1 MYKIIFKKFLIT
13 AISIYCLSNSV
24 SAQNITN
31 TLATGGIFSIINGA
45 NTYFTVKQSTG
56 LVGIGTN
63 ATDPRAQLEIGGT
76 EGLLVRGTI
85 NSGTVRALGAGLR
98 LHWYPRKGA
107 FRVGNAET
115 SYWDDDGTT
124 YPKMALY
131 SIAMG
136 YQPRATAVASNAIG
150 AYNHA
155 TGDYALSLGS
165 YSQATASHAI
175 AIGTQAYATGIYSI
189 AIGSGANTNGRDGAM
204 VIGDDAYFQT
214 AYSVQDNSLTMRF
227 IGGYR
232 LWSSYPDSTAGVY
245 MRHGQSGWS
254 NYSDRNMKENFET
267 VDGEWILGKIKNMP
281 ITKWNYKKT
290 DPNEKYI
297 GPISQDFHAAFH
309 LNGTDSLGI
318 NSISIDGV
326 NMVAVQALEKRT
338 SELKTVIEFLIDEN
352 KKLKD
357 QLANVSKAQD
367 ELVEFKT
374 ELQKQLKILK
384 VKNERE
390 DVVLTRQNDVGQVS
404 K

>member
-214 AYSVQDNSLTMRF
+214 AYAAADNQLTMRF

-232 LWSSYPDSTAGVY
+232 LWSSYPDSTSGVY

-254 NYSDRNMKENFET
+254 NYSDRNMKENFEP
-267 VDGEWILGKIKNMP
+267 VDGEWVLGKIKNMP

-326 NMVAVQALEKRT
+326 NMAAIQALEKRT
-338 SELKTVIEFLIDEN
+338 SEMKTIIEFLIDEN

-357 QLANVSKAQD
+357 QLTNVSKVKD
-367 ELVEFKT
+367 ELLEFRT

-384 VKNERE
+384 SKNERE
-390 DVVLTRQNDVGQVS
+390 VVTLIS

>member
-115 SYWDDDGTT
+115 SYWDDDGTS

>member
-1 MYKIIFKKFLIT
+1 MKRIVIFNLMVFAGVI
-13 AISIYCLSNSV
+13 

-31 TLATGGIFSIINGA
+31 SLATGGIFSILNGA
-45 NTYFTVKQSTG
+45 NTYFTIKQSTG

-76 EGLLVRGTI
+76 DGLLVRGTI
-85 NSGTVRALGAGLR
+85 NSGTVRALGAGVR

-115 SYWDDDGTT
+115 SYWDDDGSAN
-124 YPKMALY
+124 PKMALY

-136 YQPRATAVASNAIG
+136 YQPRATAVASTAIG
-150 AYNHA
+150 AYNQS
-155 TGDYALSLGS
+155 TGDYSLSLGS
-165 YSQATASHAI
+165 YSRASASHAI

-189 AIGSGANTNGRDGAM
+189 AIGSGANTNGKDGAM
-204 VIGDDAYFQT
+204 VVGDDAYFQT
-214 AYSVQDNSLTMRF
+214 AYSAQDNSLTMRF

-254 NYSDRNMKENFET
+254 NYSDRNMKENYEP
-267 VDGEWILGKIKNMP
+267 VDGEWVLGKIKNMP

-326 NMVAVQALEKRT
+326 NMAAIKALEKRT
-338 SELKTVIEFLIDEN
+338 ADMKIVIDLLIDEN

-357 QLANVSKAQD
+357 QLANVSKVQD
-367 ELVEFKT
+367 ELLELKT
-374 ELQKQLKILK
+374 ELQKQLKIVK
-384 VKNERE
+384 AKNERE
-390 DVVLTRQNDVGQVS
+390 DVALIS

>member
-1 MYKIIFKKFLIT
+1 MRRHLIITLLLFTSLT
-13 AISIYCLSNSV
+13 
-24 SAQNITN
+24 SAQNIIN

-45 NTYFTVKQSTG
+45 NTYMTVKQSTG

-76 EGLLVRGTI
+76 DGLLVRGTV
-85 NSGTVRALGAGLR
+85 NSGTIRALGAGLR
-98 LHWYPRKGA
+98 MHWYPRKGA
-107 FRVGNAET
+107 FRVGNAES
-115 SYWDDDGTT
+115 SYWDDDGTA

-136 YQPRATAVASNAIG
+136 YQPRASAVATTAIG
-150 AYNHA
+150 AYNQS

-189 AIGSGANTNGRDGAM
+189 AIGSGANTNGRDGSM
-204 VIGDDAYFQT
+204 VVGDDTYFQT
-214 AYSVQDNSLTMRF
+214 AYSSADNQLTMRF
-227 IGGYR
+227 SGGYR
-232 LWSSYPDSTAGVY
+232 LWSSYPDSVAGVY

-254 NYSDRNMKENFET
+254 NYSDRNKKENFERI
-267 VDGEWILGKIKNMP
+267 DGEWILGKIKQMP

-290 DPNEKYI
+290 NIGDKYI
-297 GPISQDFHAAFH
+297 GPMAQDFYAAFQ

-326 NMVAVQALEKRT
+326 NMAGVQALEKRT
-338 SELKTVIEFLIDEN
+338 SEMKIQIQKVIQQNEFLLTEN
-352 KKLKD
+352 EKLKKQIAGISSID
-357 QLANVSKAQD
+357 D
-367 ELVEFKT
+367 ELAEIRKLKK
-374 ELQKQLKILK
+374 ELEEQLKL
-384 VKNERE
+384 VKKQAGKE
-390 DVVLTRQNDVGQVS
+390 DVALLS

>member
-1 MYKIIFKKFLIT
+1 MKKVALLLIVIFTTVL
-13 AISIYCLSNSV
+13 

-76 EGLLVRGTI
+76 EGLLVRGTV
-85 NSGTVRALGAGLR
+85 NSGTIRALGAGLR

-107 FRVGNAET
+107 FRVGNAES

-136 YQPRATAVASNAIG
+136 YQPRASAVASTAIG
-150 AYNHA
+150 AYNQA

-165 YSQATASHAI
+165 YSQATASHAV

-189 AIGSGANTNGRDGAM
+189 AIGSGANTNGRDGSM
-204 VIGDDAYFQT
+204 VVGDDAYFQT
-214 AYSVQDNSLTMRF
+214 AYSSADNQLTMRF

-254 NYSDRNMKENFET
+254 NYCDRNKKENFEP
-267 VDGEWILGKIKNMP
+267 VDGELILSKLSKIP
-281 ITKWNYKKT
+281 ITKWSYKLT

-297 GPISQDFHAAFH
+297 GPMAQDFYAAFQ
-309 LNGTDSLGI
+309 LNGVDSLGI
-318 NSISIDGV
+318 NTISIDGI
-326 NMVAVQALEKRT
+326 NMAGIKALEKRT
-338 SELKTVIEFLIDEN
+338 SEMNAKIEKLILQNNTLADEN
-352 KKLKD
+352 KKLQNEIAEIQKYKED
-357 QLANVSKAQD
+357 FAQVRVLKA
-367 ELVEFKT
+367 ELEEQIRIAKT
-374 ELQKQLKILK
+374 VNENNK
-384 VKNERE
+384 VVITQNE
-390 DVVLTRQNDVGQVS
+390 TN

>member
-1 MYKIIFKKFLIT
+1 MKRIVIFNLLVFAGVI
-13 AISIYCLSNSV
+13 

-31 TLATGGIFSIINGA
+31 SLATGGIFSILNGA
-45 NTYFTVKQSTG
+45 NTYFTIKQSTG

-76 EGLLVRGTI
+76 EGLLVRGTV
-85 NSGTVRALGAGLR
+85 NSGTVRALGAGVR

-115 SYWDDDGTT
+115 SYWDDDGTAN
-124 YPKMALY
+124 PKMALY

-136 YQPRATAVASNAIG
+136 YQPRATAVASTAIG
-150 AYNHA
+150 AYNQS
-155 TGDYALSLGS
+155 TGDYSLSLGS
-165 YSQATASHAI
+165 YSRASASHSI
-175 AIGTQAYATGIYSI
+175 AIGTQAFATGIYSI
-189 AIGSGANTNGRDGAM
+189 AIGSGANTNGKDGAM
-204 VIGDDAYFQT
+204 VVGDDAYFQT
-214 AYSVQDNSLTMRF
+214 AYSAQDNSLTMRF

-254 NYSDRNMKENFET
+254 NYSDRNMKENYEP
-267 VDGEWILGKIKNMP
+267 VDGEWVLGKIKNMP

-326 NMVAVQALEKRT
+326 NMAAIKALEKRT
-338 SELKTVIEFLIDEN
+338 SEMKTIIEFLIDEN

-357 QLANVSKAQD
+357 QLANVSKVKD
-367 ELVEFKT
+367 ELLEFRT

-384 VKNERE
+384 SKNERE
-390 DVVLTRQNDVGQVS
+390 VVTLIS